1 MTKDVK
7 IIVLG
12 HHDNGDGD
20 TGTIRTTSVGQFF
33 EKGES
38 RYLIYDEEME
48 GFDKPVHNRIK
59 YKEGYVELVK
69 SGLVSSRMVFEQG
82 KTIMTNYNS
91 PYGELLMGVNTKS
104 IRIAE
109 WQDMIRI
116 EVDYSLEV
124 DEKEMSKS
132 KITIKVKP
140 AV

>member
-7 IIVLG
+7 VIVLG

-20 TGTIRTTSVGQFF
+20 VGTIRTTSLGQYYD
-33 EKGES
+33 KGDSHYILYE
-38 RYLIYDEEME
+38 EEME
-48 GFDKPVHNRIK
+48 GFDKPVNNRVK

-69 SGLVSSRMVFEQG
+69 TGLIRSRMVFEQG

-91 PYGELLMGVNTKS
+91 PYGEILMGVNTKS
-104 IRIAE
+104 VRIVE
-109 WQDMIRI
+109 REDLIRI

-124 DEKEMSKS
+124 DEREMSKS
-132 KITIKVKP
+132 KITIKIKP

>member
-20 TGTIRTTSVGQFF
+20 AGTIRTTSVGQYF
-33 EKGES
+33 EKGDS

-104 IRIAE
+104 IHITQ

-132 KITIKVKP
+132 KITIKIKP

>member
-12 HHDNGDGD
+12 QHDNGDGD
-20 TGTIRTTSVGQFF
+20 TGTIRTTSVGQYF

-59 YKEGYVELVK
+59 YKPGCVELVK

-82 KTIMTNYNS
+82 KTIMTNYHS
-91 PYGELLMGVNTKS
+91 PYGEMLMGVNTKS
-104 IRIAE
+104 VFITE
-109 WQDMIRI
+109 WEGMIRI

-124 DEKEMSKS
+124 DEKQMSKS

-140 AV
+140 A

>member
-7 IIVLG
+7 VIVLG

-20 TGTIRTTSVGQFF
+20 TGTIRTTSVGQYF

-38 RYLIYDEEME
+38 RYLIYEEELE
-48 GFDKPVHNRIK
+48 GFDKTVHNRIK
-59 YKEGYVELVK
+59 YKPGYVELVK
-69 SGLVSSRMVFEQG
+69 SGLISSRMVFEQG
-82 KTIMTNYNS
+82 KTIMTSYSS
-91 PYGELLMGVNTKS
+91 PYGEIPMGVNTKS
-104 IRIAE
+104 IFITE

-116 EVDYSLEV
+116 EVEYSLEV

-132 KITIKVKP
+132 KITIKIKP

>member
-12 HHDNGDGD
+12 RHDNGDGD
-20 TGTIRTTSVGQFF
+20 AGTIRTTSVGQYF
-33 EKGES
+33 EKGDS
-38 RYLIYDEEME
+38 RYLIYEEEME
-48 GFDKPVHNRIK
+48 GFEKPVHNRIK
-59 YKEGYVELVK
+59 YRPGYVELVK

-91 PYGELLMGVNTKS
+91 PYGEILMGVNTQS
-104 IRIAE
+104 IFVTWSEDR
-109 WQDMIRI
+109 IRI
-116 EVDYSLEV
+116 EVNYSLEV
-124 DEKEMSKS
+124 DGQEMSKS

>member
-20 TGTIRTTSVGQFF
+20 AGTIRTSSQGQYF
-33 EKGES
+33 EKGDS
-38 RYLIYDEEME
+38 HYLLYEEEME
-48 GFDKPVHNRIK
+48 GFEKKVKNRVK
-59 YKEGYVELVK
+59 YKQGYVELVK
-69 SGLVSSRMVFEQG
+69 SGLISSRMVFEQG

-91 PYGELLMGVNTKS
+91 PYGQMVMGVNTKS
-104 IRIAE
+104 VFITE
-109 WQDMIRI
+109 WEDMIRI